1 MKIPNANRIR
11 NNNHYV
17 LISRSTFLTNLT
29 PPIKQSFKVK
39 PESKSREHA
48 SNLQTMKKFILFVGV
63 KVEL

>member
-1 MKIPNANRIR
+1 MKILNANRIR

-39 PESKSREHA
+39 AESKSREHA

>member
-11 NNNHYV
+11 NNNNYV

-39 PESKSREHA
+39 PESKS
-48 SNLQTMKKFILFVGV
+48 SNLRTMKKFILFVGV

>member
-39 PESKSREHA
+39 PESKS
-48 SNLQTMKKFILFVGV
+48 SNLRTMKKFILFVGV